1 MLKFQAAECRKV
13 ARYLKTP
20 GGPSRIRPTNHQ
32 SMPSQTLRGDDHRS
46 PTYRIDWQRPRSQRW
61 AICVFVI
68 NEGEKVR
75 KQLRAMKSYRDSVDI
90 IIADGGSTDGSLDEK
105 IMDEVGATALLVK
118 TGPGKLSA
126 QMRMAMDY
134 CMTEGY
140 DGIIVID
147 GNGKDGLDAIP
158 SFVSALEEGW
168 DHVQGSRFIPGGHHE
183 NTPLSRFLAVNLLH
197 APMVSLASGFR
208 YTDTTNGFR
217 AYSRALLTDPAIDVF
232 RPCFDRYQLHYH
244 LAIEAVKQGYRVKE
258 IPVSR
263 VYPDSGKTPTKI
275 KGFGGLFAVL
285 RQLFDVCTGH
295 YRSEHA
301 GK

>member
-1 MLKFQAAECRKV
+1 M
-13 ARYLKTP
+13 
-20 GGPSRIRPTNHQ
+20 HH
-32 SMPSQTLRGDDHRS
+32 GDDVRT
-46 PTYRIDWQRPRSQRW
+46 PCYRIDWQQPRRHRW

-75 KQLRAMKSYRDSVDI
+75 KQLRAMKTYSELVDLI
-90 IIADGGSTDGSLDEK
+90 VADGGSTDGSLTPEL
-105 IMDEVGATALLVK
+105 MSEVHAKALLVK

-134 CMTEGY
+134 CMEEGY
-140 DGIIVID
+140 DGVIVID
-147 GNGKDGLDAIP
+147 GNGKDGLEAIP
-158 SFVSALEEGW
+158 SFAEALEAGW

-183 NTPLSRFLAVNLLH
+183 NTPLSRYLAVNLLH

-217 AYSRALLTDPAIDVF
+217 AYSRKLLTDPDIDIF

-244 LAIEAVKQGYRVKE
+244 LAIEAAKRGFRIKE
-258 IPVSR
+258 VPVSR
-263 VYPDSGKTPTKI
+263 VYPASGKTPTKI

-285 RQLFDVCTGH
+285 RQLFDVCVGK
-295 YRSEHA
+295 YR
-301 GK
+301 KR

>member
-1 MLKFQAAECRKV
+1 
-13 ARYLKTP
+13 
-20 GGPSRIRPTNHQ
+20 
-32 SMPSQTLRGDDHRS
+32 MPSHAIRGDDIRT
-46 PTYRIDWQRPRSQRW
+46 PAYRIEWRRPREKRW

-75 KQLRAMKSYRDSVDI
+75 KQLRAMNEHARLVDLV
-90 IIADGGSTDGSLDEK
+90 IADGGSTDGSLDEVLMEETNAK
-105 IMDEVGATALLVK
+105 ALLVK

-134 CMTEGY
+134 CMNEGY
-140 DGIIVID
+140 EGVIVID

-158 SFVSALEEGW
+158 SFVRALEDGW
-168 DHVQGSRFIPGGHHE
+168 DHLQGSRFIPGGHHE
-183 NTPLSRFLAVNLLH
+183 NTPLSRHLAVKLLH
-197 APMVSLASGFR
+197 APLVSLASGFH

-217 AYSRALLTDPAIDVF
+217 AYSRRLLLDPEIDVF

-244 LAIEAVKQGYRVKE
+244 LAIESVRHGYRVKE

-263 VYPDSGKTPTKI
+263 VYPASGKTPTKI

-285 RQLFDVCTGH
+285 RQLFEVCIGR
-295 YRSEHA
+295 YR
-301 GK
+301 KTQ

>member
-1 MLKFQAAECRKV
+1 ML
-13 ARYLKTP
+13 
-20 GGPSRIRPTNHQ
+20 H
-32 SMPSQTLRGDDHRS
+32 GDDIRAPS
-46 PTYRIDWQRPRSQRW
+46 YRIDWQRPRSRRW

-75 KQLRAMKSYRDSVDI
+75 KQLRAMQAFSPLVDLI
-90 IIADGGSTDGSLDEK
+90 VADGGSTDGSLTAELMEE
-105 IMDEVGATALLVK
+105 IGGTALLVK

-134 CMTEGY
+134 CVNAGY
-140 DGIIVID
+140 DGMIVID

-158 SFVSALEEGW
+158 SFVEALEEGW

-183 NTPLSRFLAVNLLH
+183 NTPLARYLAVNFLH
-197 APMVSLASGFR
+197 APMISLASGFR

-217 AYSRALLTDPAIDVF
+217 AYSRRLLLDSEIDVF

-244 LAIEAVKQGYRVKE
+244 IAIEAVTRGYRVKE
-258 IPVSR
+258 LPVSR
-263 VYPDSGKTPTKI
+263 VYPASGKTPTKI

-285 RQLFDVCTGH
+285 RQLFDVCIGR
-295 YRSEHA
+295 YRKDHRISDK
-301 GK
+301 G

>member
-1 MLKFQAAECRKV
+1 MTSSE
-13 ARYLKTP
+13 T
-20 GGPSRIRPTNHQ
+20 
-32 SMPSQTLRGDDHRS
+32 RGDDLRA
-46 PTYRIDWQRPRSQRW
+46 PTYRVDCQRPRRQRW

-75 KQLRAMKSYRDSVDI
+75 KQLREMKAYGGFVDLI
-90 IIADGGSTDGSLDEK
+90 VADGGSTDGSLDADF
-105 IMDEVGATALLVK
+105 MREVDAKALLVK

-134 CMTEGY
+134 CMAEGY
-140 DGIIVID
+140 DGVIVID

-158 SFVSALEEGW
+158 AFVEALEAGW

-183 NTPLSRFLAVNLLH
+183 NTPLSRYLAVNLLH
-197 APMVSLASGFR
+197 APMVSLAAGFR

-217 AYSRALLTDPAIDVF
+217 AYSRRLLLDPGIAIF

-244 LAIEAVKQGYRVKE
+244 LAIEAAKRGFRVKE

-263 VYPDSGKTPTKI
+263 TYPASGKTPTKI

-285 RQLFDVCTGH
+285 RQLFDVCV
-295 YRSEHA
+295 
-301 GK
+301 GKYVEKS